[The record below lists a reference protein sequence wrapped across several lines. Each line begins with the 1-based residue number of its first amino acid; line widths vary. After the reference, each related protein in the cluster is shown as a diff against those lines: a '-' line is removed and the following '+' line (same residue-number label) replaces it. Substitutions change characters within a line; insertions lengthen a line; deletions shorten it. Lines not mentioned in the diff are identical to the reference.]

1 MVSGDDDIG
10 DDSVSWHGGPPP
22 PMADRTWQH
31 PAEYAR
37 EARRLHR
44 RHRAR
49 RLRILALGSVV
60 GAGLVASISL
70 RTNPETVGESAT
82 IATVTDTT
90 GPEAVDPLTNWAN
103 EISARAR
110 ASTVVVQSPTGTAAI
125 ALAVAIGPDGFL
137 VTSSRALGD
146 QTSFVVHTQ
155 AGTIHTAE
163 LLGGDADTDIAVLTV
178 DGTIRSAL
186 IAISGP
192 VAGDPVAIIDAF
204 NTARPDEITHD
215 TVIATADD
223 GEPLIGVFSLSHA
236 TTDAISGAP
245 VVNADGAVTGITAH
259 TSRADVIVGVPI
271 AVAARVA
278 ADLIESG
285 GVAHPWLG
293 VSLADVGPAIVTAVV
308 ADGPASR
315 AGITP
320 NDLIQ
325 AVDGEPIDDAAALV
339 AALLGLE
346 PGHRVELDVDRSGEA
361 LTVWFDLGARPVDG

>member
-1 MVSGDDDIG
+1 
-10 DDSVSWHGGPPP
+10 
-22 PMADRTWQH
+22 MADRTWQH

-49 RLRILALGSVV
+49 RLAILALGSVV

-70 RTNPETVGESAT
+70 RANPDTVGESAT
-82 IATVTDTT
+82 IASVTDTT
-90 GPEAVDPLTNWAN
+90 GPESVDPLTNWAN
-103 EISARAR
+103 EISARTR
-110 ASTVVVQSPTGTAAI
+110 ASTVVVQSATGTAAL

-186 IAISGP
+186 IALSGP
-192 VAGDPVAIIDAF
+192 VAGDPVAIVDAF

-236 TTDAISGAP
+236 TTDAIAGAP

-308 ADGPASR
+308 ADGPASQ
-315 AGITP
+315 AGIAP